1 MFLFEVALDG
11 HSLSAIAPEIL
22 LLDVIERPVQED
34 KQTAARAL
42 HPGLRLAHR
51 LRQSLSVELVIM
63 IRERNVRRRAEVM
76 RAVTEWAWGGGW
88 MTVNTHPG
96 ERLRVAADEP
106 PATGSA
112 AAWTDKITITLTAY
126 ERPYWEADEA
136 TETTITN
143 AGTLRF
149 PGGAV
154 DSVVEVT
161 ATNTGAD
168 ALTTIT
174 FGCGGTTITL
184 EGLSV
189 PVGESVAI
197 AYTDDDIMTITAAG
211 ESSLNSRTA
220 ESDDDLRAVPNE
232 DNAVSVS
239 ADQSVSATFYARGRW
254 L

>member
-1 MFLFEVALDG
+1 MYLFDAALDG
-11 HSLSAIAPEIL
+11 QALSAIAPEIL

-42 HPGLRLAHR
+42 RPGLRLAHR
-51 LRQSLSVELVIM
+51 MRQSLSVELVIM
-63 IRERNVRRRAEVM
+63 IRERNVRRRAAVM
-76 RAVTEWAWGGGW
+76 RSVAEWAWGGGW
-88 MTVNTHPG
+88 LTVNTHPG
-96 ERLRVAADEP
+96 ERLRVAAEEQP
-106 PATGSA
+106 VTGSA

-136 TETTITN
+136 TETTITD
-143 AGTLRF
+143 AGMLRF

-174 FGCGGTTITL
+174 FGCGSTTITL

-189 PVGESVAI
+189 PAEESVAI

-211 ESSLNSRTA
+211 ASALSSRTA

-239 ADQSVSATFYARGRW
+239 ADQSVSATFRARGRW

>member
-1 MFLFEVALDG
+1 MFLFEASLDG
-11 HSLSAIAPEIL
+11 QSLSAIAPDIL
-22 LLDVIERPVQED
+22 LLDVIERPVRED

-51 LRQSLSVELVIM
+51 MRQSLSVDLVIM
-63 IRERNVRRRAEVM
+63 IRDRSVRRRAEVM
-76 RAVTEWAWGGGW
+76 RSVAEWAWGGGW
-88 MTVNTHPG
+88 LTVNTHPG
-96 ERLRVAADEP
+96 ERLRVAAEEQP
-106 PATGSA
+106 VMGSS

-126 ERPYWEADEA
+126 ECPYWEADEA
-136 TETTITN
+136 TEVTITDE
-143 AGTLRF
+143 GTLRF

-174 FGCGGTTITL
+174 FGCGSTTITL

-189 PVGESVAI
+189 PAGESVAI

-211 ESSLNSRTA
+211 ASALSSRTA

-232 DNAVSVS
+232 DNAISVS